1 MTSTTSIL
9 RGMMA
14 AALTVLAA
22 AAAAETRPTLNF
34 YGVSGLI
41 DMPSAESQP
50 DGELSATIAG
60 FGPNLRNTLSFQALP
75 RMQASFRYQ
84 GVRGLAIGGFGPN
97 DTYYDR
103 SFDLRF
109 RVLDEGRWR
118 PAVTVGLQDFVGTG
132 NFSAEYIVATK
143 HLNPRLKVTAG
154 IGWGRLGSYKPIGTP
169 FGPRPGRRDPTGGTP
184 NPKQWFKGPAAL
196 FGGVEWQVN
205 DRLGLKVEYSSDA
218 YGLEVRRGIMNRRSP
233 LNFGAEYQVTE
244 RMRVGAY
251 YLYGSEIGVS
261 VQFAL
266 NPRKRIT
273 TGIVGAGPLPV
284 VLRPDRARAPEAW
297 DTAWASDAAAPARLR
312 SRIEK
317 RFALDGLVVES
328 LAVEAGRA
336 ELRIRN
342 PRYDAAPQAIGRAA
356 RAMSAVLP
364 ASVEVF
370 DIVPVVNGIG
380 ASRIRLMRSDIEA
393 LEHDPDGAALL
404 RQRAQVLD
412 AGPRPALAAM
422 GEGLYPRFS
431 WQISPY
437 TRNSLFDP
445 ENPYRI
451 DVGLRFA
458 ARFDIA
464 PGLFLSG
471 SVTQKLAGNLDE
483 ARRRSNSVLP
493 RVRSESNRYNRV
505 STAVEHLTIA
515 WYNRPGPNLY
525 GRVTA
530 GYLERHFGGVSG
542 ELLWKRPGSPFA
554 LGVEINYARQRD
566 FDQKFGFRPYGVTTG
581 HVSAYYAFGNGFHG
595 QLDVGRYLA
604 GDWGATLSIDR
615 EFANGWRV
623 GAFATLT
630 DVPFR
635 RFGEGSFDKGIRLT
649 IPLNWAVGTSTRVET
664 HTTIRPVLRD
674 GGARLDVN
682 GRLYETVR
690 GYHARDL
697 DAQWGRVW
705 R

>member
-1 MTSTTSIL
+1 
-9 RGMMA
+9 
-14 AALTVLAA
+14 
-22 AAAAETRPTLNF
+22 
-34 YGVSGLI
+34 
-41 DMPSAESQP
+41 
-50 DGELSATIAG
+50 
-60 FGPNLRNTLSFQALP
+60 
-75 RMQASFRYQ
+75 
-84 GVRGLAIGGFGPN
+84 
-97 DTYYDR
+97 
-103 SFDLRF
+103 
-109 RVLDEGRWR
+109 
-118 PAVTVGLQDFVGTG
+118 
-132 NFSAEYIVATK
+132 
-143 HLNPRLKVTAG
+143 
-154 IGWGRLGSYKPIGTP
+154 
-169 FGPRPGRRDPTGGTP
+169 
-184 NPKQWFKGPAAL
+184 
-196 FGGVEWQVN
+196 
-205 DRLGLKVEYSSDA
+205 
-218 YGLEVRRGIMNRRSP
+218 
-233 LNFGAEYQVTE
+233 
-244 RMRVGAY
+244 
-251 YLYGSEIGVS
+251 
-261 VQFAL
+261 
-266 NPRKRIT
+266 
-273 TGIVGAGPLPV
+273 
-284 VLRPDRARAPEAW
+284 
-297 DTAWASDAAAPARLR
+297 
-312 SRIEK
+312 
-317 RFALDGLVVES
+317 
-328 LAVEAGRA
+328 
-336 ELRIRN
+336 
-342 PRYDAAPQAIGRAA
+342 
-356 RAMSAVLP
+356 
-364 ASVEVF
+364 
-370 DIVPVVNGIG
+370 
-380 ASRIRLMRSDIEA
+380 
-393 LEHDPDGAALL
+393 
-404 RQRAQVLD
+404 
-412 AGPRPALAAM
+412 M